1 MIDTI
6 KIYTMINKST
16 YDKIYHN
23 SILKTSYNQKDGEIY
38 YEIVNDKLE
47 GSYSSSLFYC

>member
-6 KIYTMINKST
+6 KIYTMINRDS
-16 YDKIYHN
+16 YNKIYHN

-38 YEIVNDKLE
+38 FEIVNDKL
-47 GSYSSSLFYC
+47 